1 MIPASGVEADFRG
14 KPNFAHFV
22 RPEDINS
29 ALALSND
36 DAISGSHVQRR
47 KRVGLARFFTSPKS
61 ENSVL
66 VRKSVKPK
74 GSQVCD
80 IRAALTSL
88 ADYVHD
94 VV

>member
-36 DAISGSHVQRR
+36 DAISGSHGQRR
-47 KRVGLARFFTSPKS
+47 KRVGLANIFTSPKS

-66 VRKSVKPK
+66 VRKSVKPN
-74 GSQVCD
+74 GSQFCD
-80 IRAALTSL
+80 ITAFLAGL
-88 ADYVHD
+88 ADQVHD
-94 VV
+94 GV